1 MEFPRKRRGNSSMLD
16 RAGRYV
22 TGRLGA
28 IRSDKRGGALV
39 EFALTLP
46 VFLMLI
52 TAIFSFSM
60 AIYEKLELA
69 QAVASGGR
77 YLAAD
82 RGDSD
87 PCKSTAA
94 VIAAAAP
101 TLSGL
106 TYAFSINGGTATG
119 ATCTGSSGANNMVSG
134 GTALV
139 SAGYTCSIQV
149 YRFTFTG
156 CTLATTITEEV
167 Q

>member
-1 MEFPRKRRGNSSMLD
+1 MEFLRKGGD
-16 RAGRYV
+16 VA
-22 TGRLGA
+22 GRLGT

-69 QAVASGGR
+69 EAVAAGGR
-77 YLAAD
+77 YLASD

-87 PCKSTAA
+87 PCKDTAA

-101 TLSGL
+101 TLASGGL

-139 SAGYTCSIQV
+139 SAGYTCSIKV

-156 CTLATTITEEV
+156 CTLASTITEEV